1 MQAHWK
7 ESQSHHT
14 EVIHLL
20 QQENEDLRSINKKD
34 ERKKVA
40 EVENQ
45 FRAYQKETSEVI
57 NQLQRKLAQRE
68 QETKAMKKEG
78 QLLELMG
85 VERKESKA
93 HSPLK
98 KRLLKNMEGRK
109 SVILSGLEF
118 EQEENDNLS
127 TKGKILKFQEGQNQK

>member
-20 QQENEDLRSINKKD
+20 QQENEDLRSLNKKD

-85 VERKESKA
+85 VERKESKV

-127 TKGKILKFQEGQNQK
+127 TKGKILKF